1 MHSHNLFQR
10 GRKSSK
16 HRNLFLPKNSQI
28 KQQPGLEA
36 CVSST
41 SMFLLRVQC
50 RSLSSAQKWTVISCC
65 YLKRAGWRDGIRTE
79 KENGAAQAT
88 NIEFLICFSFP
99 LECWN
104 INFMINV
111 WKEDGQSK
119 SCTSAGTMIAV
130 KCHTC
135 VLNHFDPL
143 VNIDDGLIHS
153 QFL

>member
-1 MHSHNLFQR
+1 MHSHNLFQWA
-10 GRKSSK
+10 RKSSK
-16 HRNLFLPKNSQI
+16 HRNLFRPKNSQT

-41 SMFLLRVQC
+41 SMFLLRAQC

-65 YLKRAGWRDGIRTE
+65 YLKRAGIPTE

-88 NIEFLICFSFP
+88 NTEFLVCFSFP
-99 LECWN
+99 LECQN

-111 WKEDGQSK
+111 SKEDGQSK
-119 SCTSAGTMIAV
+119 SCTSAGSMIAV

-135 VLNHFDPL
+135 VLNHFDPF
-143 VNIDDGLIHS
+143 VNVDDGLIHS
-153 QFL
+153 RFL